1 MGSPEPGSAPPPAPD
16 APAARSPVLR
26 GIALMMFAVAVF
38 ATMDTTAKYLSR
50 FYPVPGIV
58 WARYAVNL
66 LLLVAFLVATRRWHV
81 MRTQRPGIQV
91 LRGILLGSAT
101 MLFFLSLTRLP
112 IADATA
118 IGFVMPLFIA
128 LLAVPMLKERM
139 DGPRMAAILAGL
151 AGALIIVRPG
161 ASVFTPYALLPLAM
175 AAVNSLYHILTR
187 KIAGLEPPLTSL
199 FYGALVGAVMF
210 APVVPFRFEP
220 PDTAFHWLLLG
231 LLGGLATIGH
241 LALIRAYDCA
251 PATVLAPYQYSILL
265 WVMLSGYLVFGDF
278 PDGWSIAGMAVIV
291 LAGLYVA
298 NRQRLTMRRS

>member
-1 MGSPEPGSAPPPAPD
+1 MGDELKPPPPAR
-16 APAARSPVLR
+16 APRPPVLR
-26 GIALMMFAVAVF
+26 GIALIMFAVAIF

-50 FYPVPGIV
+50 YYPMPGIV
-58 WARYAVNL
+58 WSRYAGNL
-66 LLLVAFLVATRRWHV
+66 VLLVALLGVTGRWRL
-81 MRTQRPGIQV
+81 MRTARPGIQV

-101 MLFFLSLTRLP
+101 MLFFLSLVKLP

-139 DGPRMAAILAGL
+139 DAPRMIAILAGL

-175 AAVNSLYHILTR
+175 AVVNSLYHILTR
-187 KIAGLEPPLTSL
+187 RIAGLEPPMTSL

-210 APVVPFRFEP
+210 SPVVPFQFQA

-231 LLGGLATIGH
+231 MLGVLATIGH

-251 PATVLAPYQYSILL
+251 PATVLAPYQYSILV
-265 WVMLSGYLVFGDF
+265 WVMLYGYLIFGDF
-278 PDGWSIAGMAVIV
+278 PDRWSIVGMAIIV
-291 LAGLYVA
+291 AAGLYLA
-298 NRQRLTMRRS
+298 NRQRLTMRRN